1 MKHQPPKNG
10 KRYKAILKRLAAVGW
25 IHTIAEIDET
35 AERGRSL
42 GFSLRRSAWQMFP
55 SFMVCMKAFGTCPMQ
70 IGSVFTSF
78 FGLLVR
84 TVADGMDLLS
94 EISMKTMFVCL
105 FTIALCGCG
114 PSAKQLAEQQ
124 KAEQVKQ
131 QAEQARQKA
140 DRQQARQ
147 KFREAVAAMKICTQG
162 ATYNEF
168 REKRLALETCYVA
181 NQAAL
186 ADESKEIEHLM
197 VVMKSTDV
205 LWEFQIQ
212 WPHSTL
218 SHHSEEW
225 DAMLIINP
233 AVAEKAD
240 PVIDE
245 NYNGPE
251 NYPDFYA
258 ENYVRLGLT
267 RISKECDELLL
278 RLTI

>member
-1 MKHQPPKNG
+1 M
-10 KRYKAILKRLAAVGW
+10 
-25 IHTIAEIDET
+25 D
-35 AERGRSL
+35 
-42 GFSLRRSAWQMFP
+42 
-55 SFMVCMKAFGTCPMQ
+55 
-70 IGSVFTSF
+70 SV
-78 FGLLVR
+78 
-84 TVADGMDLLS
+84 
-94 EISMKTMFVCL
+94 KTMLACL
-105 FTIALCGCG
+105 FAMTLCGCG

-124 KAEQVKQ
+124 AKQQAEQQ
-131 QAEQARQKA
+131 QAEQARQEA
-140 DRQQARQ
+140 DKQQARQ

-218 SHHSEEW
+218 SHHMGEEW

-233 AVAEKAD
+233 AVADKAD
-240 PVIDE
+240 PTIDE

-278 RLTI
+278 RPTI